1 MTQFSSTTVATVLV
15 AIDFAKA
22 RNDVLVELP
31 GGSHQRFQVANTLSD
46 FQEFASYLKALK
58 QPCLIGFE
66 ATGNYHRAL
75 AHYLEQN
82 GFTLHLV
89 SSFAIAR
96 TREALYNSWDKN
108 DPKDCQAILQML
120 KTGMTQRYCDPL
132 SQGIHEAQEIARTYY
147 QVSLRRVRVYH
158 SIRTHFLPLYF
169 PEAEKY
175 WHRSRSEWFCAFL
188 LRFPNPASVLR
199 YTQEEFMRVAWEV
212 AERKTNKTA
221 WLADF
226 YQTAA
231 RSIGLPVAEDS
242 EGIRMFRLILQ
253 EYLGLCRL
261 RAEIEK
267 HADQFLG
274 EQADYR
280 RLQTIPGIGPIGALT
295 ILAEAGDLRR
305 FSHYKKFLKYC
316 GLDLCTR

>member
-1 MTQFSSTTVATVLV
+1 M
-15 AIDFAKA
+15 
-22 RNDVLVELP
+22 
-31 GGSHQRFQVANTLSD
+31 
-46 FQEFASYLKALK
+46 
-58 QPCLIGFE
+58 
-66 ATGNYHRAL
+66 
-75 AHYLEQN
+75 
-82 GFTLHLV
+82 
-89 SSFAIAR
+89 
-96 TREALYNSWDKN
+96 
-108 DPKDCQAILQML
+108 
-120 KTGMTQRYCDPL
+120 
-132 SQGIHEAQEIARTYY
+132 
-147 QVSLRRVRVYH
+147 YH

-188 LRFPNPASVLR
+188 VRFPNPASVLR

-316 GLDLCTR
+316 GLDLCTRQSGGFRGVTQLSKYGNSRLRLAFWMAATVAIRTRENTFRYKYERYIQADPRNEDLKRKAYVAVAAKVARVAYSLIKSSTDYRCFYESAIPSGRIPSPQAVEAALTS